1 MRKWNSRK
9 LIFAILTPLLGAW
22 QPELIPL
29 LKILAP
35 AYLIGQ
41 SVVDSGITATLIGKS
56 GNS

>member
-9 LIFAILTPLLGAW
+9 LIFAILVPLLGAW

-41 SVVDSGITATLIGKS
+41 SVADSGIPAALMGKS